1 MGIVKNIVEIANYLI
16 NKAGFSC
23 QIVLMLTIMAVAGK
37 AIAEQTVAPN
47 QVIPVDHIVAVVNE
61 EIITRNELNDVIQ
74 NTTRQ
79 LQKQRV
85 QLPPSD
91 VLEKQLLERLILTRI
106 QLQRAKELGISV
118 SDTELDKTIR
128 NIAKE
133 NNLSMGEFYAAL
145 QQDGI
150 GLSQFRDEI
159 HNEIIVTRLKE
170 REVSSR
176 INVTE
181 GEIDNFLRTQETS
194 SIGNDEYHVAHIL
207 VQILEQ
213 MDATQVEAKHQRA
226 EAALR
231 KLQEGVEFAQV
242 SAEFSDAPNA
252 MQGGDLGWRPI
263 MQMGPTFAE
272 MLVTM
277 QPGEVTPLIQSPVGF
292 HILKLLG
299 RRPQETPVV
308 IINQT
313 HARHILIKI
322 SELIS
327 EDDAHRMILQIKDRI
342 DKGANFAETAKAYS
356 EDASASSEGDLGW
369 LSPGDTVR
377 EFEQAMDALLPGQIS
392 TPVRTQFGW
401 HLIQVIERRSQ
412 DVSEQQQRQTARKAI
427 HARKAEMVMQ
437 EWLQQLRDQVYV
449 EYRSE
454 DTQR

>member
-1 MGIVKNIVEIANYLI
+1 
-16 NKAGFSC
+16 
-23 QIVLMLTIMAVAGK
+23 MLVFLAVAGDIM
-37 AIAEQTVAPN
+37 AQQTAAPN
-47 QVIPVDHIVAVVNE
+47 QVLPIDHIVAVVNE
-61 EIITRNELNDVIQ
+61 EVITRNELDEVIQ
-74 NTTRQ
+74 NTVKQ
-79 LQKQRV
+79 LRKQGI
-85 QLPPSD
+85 QLPSFS
-91 VLEKQLLERLILTRI
+91 VLEKQILERLILTRI

-128 NIAKE
+128 NVAKE

-145 QQDGI
+145 EQDGI
-150 GLSQFRDEI
+150 ALSQFRDEI
-159 HNEIIVTRLKE
+159 RNEILLTRLKE
-170 REVSSR
+170 REISTRV
-176 INVTE
+176 NVTE

-194 SIGNDEYHVAHIL
+194 SMGNDEYRVAHIL

-213 MDATQVEAKHQRA
+213 MDAAQVEMKRQRA

-263 MQMGPTFAE
+263 MQMGTTFAE
-272 MLVTM
+272 ILANM
-277 QPGEVTPLIQSPVGF
+277 QPGELTPIIQSPVGF

-308 IINQT
+308 IVNQT

-322 SELIS
+322 SELTS
-327 EDDAHRMILQIKDRI
+327 EDDAHRMIMQIKDRI
-342 DKGANFAETAKAYS
+342 DSGANFAETAKAYS
-356 EDASASSEGDLGW
+356 EDASASGGGDLGW

-392 TPVRTQFGW
+392 SPVRTQFGW
-401 HLIQVIERRSQ
+401 HLIQVMERRTQ
-412 DVSEQQQRQTARKAI
+412 DVSEKQQRQAARQAIQARKTD
-427 HARKAEMVMQ
+427 MVLQ

-454 DTQR
+454 DL

>member
-1 MGIVKNIVEIANYLI
+1 MVKNIRRIANHHI
-16 NKAGFSC
+16 NQASFAC
-23 QIVLMLTIMAVAGK
+23 QIMLMLIIMAITGK
-37 AIAEQTVAPN
+37 AVAQQTVVALS
-47 QVIPVDHIVAVVNE
+47 QAIPVDHIVAVVNE
-61 EIITRNELNDVIQ
+61 EVITRTELNDVIQ
-74 NTTRQ
+74 NTVRQ
-79 LQKQRV
+79 LQKQGI
-85 QLPPSD
+85 QLPPFD
-91 VLEKQLLERLILTRI
+91 VLGKQLLERLILTRA

-118 SDTELDKTIR
+118 NDTELDKTIR

-133 NNLSMGEFYAAL
+133 NKLSMGEFYAAL
-145 QQDGI
+145 DQEGI

-159 HNEIIVTRLKE
+159 RNEVLMARLKE
-170 REVSSR
+170 REVNSR

-207 VQILEQ
+207 IQILEQ
-213 MDATQVEAKHQRA
+213 MDAAQIEAKRQRA
-226 EAALR
+226 EAAMR

-263 MQMGPTFAE
+263 MQMGPSFAE
-272 MLVTM
+272 ILVKM
-277 QPGEVTPLIQSPVGF
+277 QRGQVTPIIQSPVGF

-308 IINQT
+308 IIKQT
-313 HARHILIKI
+313 NARHILIKI

-327 EDDAHRMILQIKDRI
+327 EDDAHRMIMQIKDRI
-342 DKGANFAETAKAYS
+342 DKGANFAETAKAHS
-356 EDASASSEGDLGW
+356 EDASGSSGGDLGW
-369 LSPGDTVR
+369 LSPGDTVP

-392 TPVRTQFGW
+392 SPIRTQFGW

-412 DVSEQQQRQTARKAI
+412 DVSNEQERQTARKAI

-437 EWLQQLRDQVYV
+437 EWLQQLRDQAYV
-449 EYRSE
+449 EYRAE
-454 DTQR
+454 DI

>member
-1 MGIVKNIVEIANYLI
+1 M
-16 NKAGFSC
+16 
-23 QIVLMLTIMAVAGK
+23 LMLVFLAVAGDIM
-37 AIAEQTVAPN
+37 AQQTAAPN
-47 QVIPVDHIVAVVNE
+47 QVLPIDHIVAVVNE
-61 EIITRNELNDVIQ
+61 EVITRNELDEVIQ
-74 NTTRQ
+74 NTVKQ
-79 LQKQRV
+79 LRKQGI
-85 QLPPSD
+85 QLPSFS
-91 VLEKQLLERLILTRI
+91 VLEKQILERLILTRI

-128 NIAKE
+128 NVAKE

-145 QQDGI
+145 EQDGI
-150 GLSQFRDEI
+150 ALSQFRDEI
-159 HNEIIVTRLKE
+159 RNEILLTRLKE
-170 REVSSR
+170 REISTRV
-176 INVTE
+176 NVTE

-194 SIGNDEYHVAHIL
+194 SMGNDEYRVAHIL

-213 MDATQVEAKHQRA
+213 MDAAQVEMKRQRA

-263 MQMGPTFAE
+263 MQMGTTFAE
-272 MLVTM
+272 ILANM
-277 QPGEVTPLIQSPVGF
+277 QPGELTPIIQSPVGF

-308 IINQT
+308 IVNQT

-322 SELIS
+322 SELTS
-327 EDDAHRMILQIKDRI
+327 EDDAHRMIMQIKDRI
-342 DKGANFAETAKAYS
+342 DSGANFAETAKAYS
-356 EDASASSEGDLGW
+356 EDASASGGGDLGW

-392 TPVRTQFGW
+392 SPVRTQFGW
-401 HLIQVIERRSQ
+401 HLIQVMERRTQ
-412 DVSEQQQRQTARKAI
+412 DVSEKQQRQAARQAIQARKTD
-427 HARKAEMVMQ
+427 MVLQ

-454 DTQR
+454 DL

>member
-1 MGIVKNIVEIANYLI
+1 MGIVKNICRIADHLI
-16 NKAGFSC
+16 NKAGFAC
-23 QIVLMLTIMAVAGK
+23 QIMLMLTIMAITGK
-37 AIAEQTVAPN
+37 TAAQQTAALN
-47 QVIPVDHIVAVVNE
+47 QMIPIDHIVAVVNE
-61 EIITRNELNDVIQ
+61 EIITRTELNDVIQ

-79 LQKQRV
+79 LQKQRI
-85 QLPPSD
+85 QLPPFD
-91 VLEKQLLERLILTRI
+91 VLEKQLLERLILTRA

-118 SDTELDKTIR
+118 SDAELDKTMR

-145 QQDGI
+145 EQDGI

-159 HNEIIVTRLKE
+159 HNEILITRLKE
-170 REVSSR
+170 REINSR
-176 INVTE
+176 VNVTE
-181 GEIDNFLRTQETS
+181 GEIDNFLRTQQTS

-213 MDATQVEAKHQRA
+213 MDAAQIEAKRQRA
-226 EAALR
+226 EAAMR
-231 KLQEGVEFAQV
+231 KLQEGVDFAQV

-263 MQMGPTFAE
+263 MQMGPSFAE
-272 MLVTM
+272 MLVNM
-277 QPGEVTPLIQSPVGF
+277 QLGQVTPVIQSPVGF

-313 HARHILIKI
+313 HARHILVKI

-327 EDDAHRMILQIKDRI
+327 EDDAHRTIMQIKDRI
-342 DKGANFAETAKAYS
+342 DNGANFAEMAKAHS
-356 EDASASSEGDLGW
+356 EDTSASNGGDLGW

-377 EFEQAMDALLPGQIS
+377 EFDQTMDALLPGQIS
-392 TPVRTQFGW
+392 SPVRTQFGW

-412 DVSEQQQRQTARKAI
+412 DVSDEQQRQTARKAI
-427 HARKAEMVMQ
+427 HARKTEMVMQ
-437 EWLQQLRDQVYV
+437 EWLQQLRDQAYV
-449 EYRSE
+449 EYRAE
-454 DTQR
+454 DI

>member
-1 MGIVKNIVEIANYLI
+1 MVSLLLNR
-16 NKAGFSC
+16 AGSAG
-23 QIVLMLTIMAVAGK
+23 QIMLMLVFLAVAGDIM
-37 AIAEQTVAPN
+37 AQQTAAPN
-47 QVIPVDHIVAVVNE
+47 QVLPIDHIVAVVNE
-61 EIITRNELNDVIQ
+61 EVITRNELDEVIQ
-74 NTTRQ
+74 NTVKQ
-79 LQKQRV
+79 LRKQGI
-85 QLPPSD
+85 QLPSFS
-91 VLEKQLLERLILTRI
+91 VLEKQILERLILTRI

-128 NIAKE
+128 NVAKE

-145 QQDGI
+145 EQDGI
-150 GLSQFRDEI
+150 ALSQFRDEI
-159 HNEIIVTRLKE
+159 RNEILLTRLKE
-170 REVSSR
+170 REISTRV
-176 INVTE
+176 NVTE

-194 SIGNDEYHVAHIL
+194 SMGNDEYRVAHIL

-213 MDATQVEAKHQRA
+213 MDAAQVEMKRQRA

-263 MQMGPTFAE
+263 MQMGTTFAE
-272 MLVTM
+272 ILANM
-277 QPGEVTPLIQSPVGF
+277 QPGELTPIIQSPVGF

-308 IINQT
+308 IVNQT

-322 SELIS
+322 SELTS
-327 EDDAHRMILQIKDRI
+327 EDDAHRMIMQIKDRI
-342 DKGANFAETAKAYS
+342 DSGANFAETAKAYS
-356 EDASASSEGDLGW
+356 EDASASGGGDLGW

-392 TPVRTQFGW
+392 SPVRTQFGW
-401 HLIQVIERRSQ
+401 HLIQVMERRTQ
-412 DVSEQQQRQTARKAI
+412 DVSEKQQRQAARQAIQARKTD
-427 HARKAEMVMQ
+427 MVLQ

-454 DTQR
+454 DL